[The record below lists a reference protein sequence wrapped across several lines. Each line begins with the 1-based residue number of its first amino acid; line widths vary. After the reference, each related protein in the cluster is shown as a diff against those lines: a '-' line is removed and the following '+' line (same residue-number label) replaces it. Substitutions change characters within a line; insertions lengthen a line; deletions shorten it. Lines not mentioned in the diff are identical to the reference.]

1 MFHGT
6 ITEELISH
14 EEWSHYNQNIIEDQK
29 DFVFVK
35 FNGLHLKSM
44 ENLQF
49 CISLKV
55 CIFSNNFITDISALR
70 SCIKLVKL
78 DLHGNQVQSLPDDKF
93 WSRLKDLKL
102 LYLHD
107 NGFAKLKNV
116 CMLSACPSLV
126 ALTMFDCPVSLNKEY
141 RHTLVNSVCSLKAL
155 DHHVISDEE
164 IIQSWHLPERF
175 RTYNHRLF
183 FNFCPALKKGS
194 TYKDEINNI
203 KYIISKINEIMAHN
217 SPVLIIQR
225 WIRGYLVRKYLS
237 SLFLFKKYQ
246 GKFIRQR
253 ETKLICAYR
262 RREDKVFKDLIF
274 KPGTNITGKVAR
286 WKHNIPFPAALEY
299 SSKRK
304 KQVSSLLYELK
315 TKDIGKKQRHLIQK
329 DQESGHETEDEGL
342 HASFRIS
349 VLKPPIRSS
358 GSLKYA
364 AVLKEKKQDS
374 SPTYATPFPTTYQ
387 KPIIK
392 KKHMPLEKNA
402 RREFFTAPRTSTK
415 LKTFSDVD
423 KYYLEQ
429 KKQDNYKKKV
439 IAVNKAQAAEEKAN
453 LTVQETLYKKRYA
466 AQKQMAE
473 DKRAIQ
479 AGLYRLWKDRVNYLE
494 KVRERRALFLEE
506 KEQKAKE
513 RLLILHLNNERTV
526 LTKGITKIDRL
537 KKNEA
542 VLKEKRLIVKNK
554 VESEKY
560 QKNLLKYNKEFRAQ
574 EAYKRHCEEKFVLDM
589 LGFQKASERL
599 QDAKARVAVVKAN
612 FLLKVPSGMTE

>member
-44 ENLQF
+44 ENLQS
-49 CISLKV
+49 CISLRV
-55 CIFSNNFITDISALR
+55 CIFSNNFITDISALQ
-70 SCIKLVKL
+70 SCLKLIKL
-78 DLHGNQVQSLPDDKF
+78 DLHGNQIKHLPDDKF
-93 WSRLKDLKL
+93 WSRLKNLKL

-107 NGFAKLKNV
+107 NGFANLQNV

-126 ALTMFDCPVSLNKEY
+126 ALTMFDCPVSLNKGY
-141 RHTLVNSVCSLKAL
+141 RQTLVNNVCSLKAL

-164 IIQSWHLPERF
+164 IIQNWHLPERF

-194 TYKDEINNI
+194 TYMDEINNI
-203 KYIISKINEIMAHN
+203 KYIISKINGIMAHN

-225 WIRGYLVRKYLS
+225 WIRGFLVRKYLS
-237 SLFLFKKYQ
+237 SLFLYKKHQ
-246 GKFIRQR
+246 RKFIRKH

-262 RREDKVFKDLIF
+262 RWEDKDFKDLIF
-274 KPGTNITGKVAR
+274 KPGTNITGKLAR
-286 WKHNIPFPAALEY
+286 WKHSICFPAALEY

-304 KQVSSLLYELK
+304 KKVFAPSYELK
-315 TKDIGKKQRHLIQK
+315 TKDIGKKQRDLIQK
-329 DQESGHETEDEGL
+329 DQESEHETEDEGL

-349 VLKPPIRSS
+349 VLKPLIHSS

-364 AVLKEKKQDS
+364 AVLKEKQDS
-374 SPTYATPFPTTYQ
+374 SLTYATPFPTTPQ
-387 KPIIK
+387 KPVIK
-392 KKHMPLEKNA
+392 KKHIPLEKNA
-402 RREFFTAPRTSTK
+402 RREFFTAPRTTIK
-415 LKTFSDVD
+415 LKTLSDTD

-429 KKQDNYKKKV
+429 KKLDSHKKKV
-439 IAVNKAQAAEEKAN
+439 IAVAKAQAAEEKAS
-453 LTVQETLYKKRYA
+453 LTVQETLHKKRHA
-466 AQKQMAE
+466 TRKQMAE

-479 AGLYRLWKDRVNYLE
+479 AGLYRLWQDKVNYLE

-513 RLLILHLNNERTV
+513 RLLILQLNNERTV
-526 LTKGITKIDRL
+526 LTKGINKIDRL
-537 KKNEA
+537 KKNETL
-542 VLKEKRLIVKNK
+542 LKEKCLIVKKK
-554 VESEKY
+554 VEAEKY
-560 QKNLLKYNKEFRAQ
+560 QKKVLKYNKELRAQ
-574 EAYKRHCEEKFVLDM
+574 EAYKRHCEEKFVLDT
-589 LGFQKASERL
+589 LSFQKASERL
-599 QDAKARVAVVKAN
+599 QDAKARVAMVKAN
-612 FLLKVPSGMTE
+612 LLLQVPSEMTE